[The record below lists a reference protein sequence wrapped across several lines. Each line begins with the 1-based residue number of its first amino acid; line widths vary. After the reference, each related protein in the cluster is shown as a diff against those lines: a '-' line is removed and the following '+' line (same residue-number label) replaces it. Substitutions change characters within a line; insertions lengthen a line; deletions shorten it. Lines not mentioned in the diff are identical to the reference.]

1 MNSGSSELNVGPS
14 TKPIN
19 QQREQPRH
27 LGSGPWLRTGEGV
40 ARASR
45 FHKERGV
52 AGKVGQ
58 KVGGGARRDSAS

>member
-27 LGSGPWLRTGEGV
+27 LGSGPLLRTGEGV
-40 ARASR
+40 AEPLGFIRR
-45 FHKERGV
+45 KGWLERWG
-52 AGKVGQ
+52 
-58 KVGGGARRDSAS
+58 RR